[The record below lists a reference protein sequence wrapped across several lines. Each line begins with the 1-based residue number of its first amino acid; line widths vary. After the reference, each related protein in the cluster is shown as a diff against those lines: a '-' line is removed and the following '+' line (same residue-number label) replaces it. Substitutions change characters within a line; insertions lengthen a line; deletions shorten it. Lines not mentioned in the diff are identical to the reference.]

1 MTETAIVLSAMV
13 AAVAISV
20 VAFVVICFRLDRP
33 IAERLAPLGVGLALE
48 TLPLLVV
55 AYVVSGL
62 ALVSIV
68 LAIHATSLVLFDW
81 ARRKLI
87 EADAGETGEVQG

>member
-20 VAFVVICFRLDRP
+20 AAFVLICFRLDHP

-62 ALVSIV
+62 ALAAIV
-68 LAIHATSLVLFDW
+68 LAIHVTGLALFAW

-87 EADAGETGEVQG
+87 EAEAAV